1 MSKNPDAMRTISE
14 VAEELE
20 LPQHVLRFW
29 ETRFSQI
36 KPMKHRGGRRYYR
49 TEDVDLIRGIKSLL
63 YDEGYT
69 IRGVQRLL
77 KDQGNKFAVNAGH
90 GAVPAGVL
98 VEGDDTPDVH
108 VDVPVVA
115 QLSVEN
121 APRGKGLLGRL
132 TGAGGDAEAG
142 EFDGDAIKQ
151 LQSAL
156 QDLLECKRLLD
167 QTRES

>member
-1 MSKNPDAMRTISE
+1 MSKSPDAMRTISE

-49 TEDVDLIRGIKSLL
+49 AEDIDLLRGIKSLL

-77 KDQGNKFAVNAGH
+77 KDQGNKFAIDFGR
-90 GAVPAGVL
+90 GSVPEGVL
-98 VEGDDTPDVH
+98 VDDDASPAVE
-108 VDVPVVA
+108 VDVPVVS
-115 QLSVEN
+115 QLESN
-121 APRGKGLLGRL
+121 NPAKSKGLLGRL
-132 TGAGGDAEAG
+132 TGANSDIDMGKL
-142 EFDGDAIKQ
+142 DGDSIKQ

>member
-1 MSKNPDAMRTISE
+1 MSKNPDAMKTISE
-14 VAEELE
+14 VAEELD

-36 KPMKHRGGRRYYR
+36 RPMKHRGGRRYYR
-49 TEDVDLIRGIKSLL
+49 TEDIDLLRGIKSLL

-77 KDQGNKFAVNAGH
+77 KDQGNKYAVDFGR
-90 GAVPAGVL
+90 GAVPEGVI
-98 VEGDDTPDVH
+98 VDETITTGS
-108 VDVPVVA
+108 DVPRVEE
-115 QLSVEN
+115 LSSVKPEKS
-121 APRGKGLLGRL
+121 KGLLGRI
-132 TGAGGDAEAG
+132 TGKVSQAETSGQFNVDQIQA
-142 EFDGDAIKQ
+142 

>member
-1 MSKNPDAMRTISE
+1 MSKSPDAMRTISE

-29 ETRFSQI
+29 ETRFTQI

-49 TEDVDLIRGIKSLL
+49 TEDVDLLRGIKSLL

-77 KDQGNKFAVNAGH
+77 KDQGNKFAIDFGR
-90 GAVPAGVL
+90 GAVPEGIL
-98 VEGDDTPDVH
+98 VDNDASPAVE

-115 QLSVEN
+115 QLETGN
-121 APRGKGLLGRL
+121 AAKGKSLLGRL
-132 TGAGGDAEAG
+132 TGSTGDAEVG
-142 EFDGDAIKQ
+142 KFDGDAVKQ